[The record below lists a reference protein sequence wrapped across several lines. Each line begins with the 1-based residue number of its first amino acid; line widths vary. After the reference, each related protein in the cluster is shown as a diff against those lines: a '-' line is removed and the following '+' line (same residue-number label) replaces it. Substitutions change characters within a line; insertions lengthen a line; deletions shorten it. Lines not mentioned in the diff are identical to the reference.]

1 MTLFPHLFSLTIA
14 YFAALASP
22 AVAVPAQYN
31 ITTYVAKPD
40 GKTDSTNA
48 VIAAWNQACRSFFPS
63 TIYVPAGTFSIKNLT
78 LQGPCNSNV
87 IGTMGSW
94 IMFHAVEDVTIS
106 GGTLDGQGTGLWF
119 CKSKSNYTESCPE
132 GATGVTIMNSM
143 IGTGDDC
150 ISIGPGTKNLW
161 IKKISCGPDHGIS
174 IGSLGKELDEAGV
187 HNVTVKN
194 VTFTETENG
203 VRIKSWS
210 RPSTGFA
217 KDILFQHAI
226 MNNVYNPIIIDQNY
240 CPDEKN
246 CPG

>member
-1 MTLFPHLFSLTIA
+1 MFLIDGTLIA
-14 YFAALASP
+14 
-22 AVAVPAQYN
+22 
-31 ITTYVAKPD
+31 
-40 GKTDSTNA
+40 
-48 VIAAWNQACRSFFPS
+48 PS
-63 TIYVPAGTFSIKNLT
+63 DYT
-78 LQGPCNSNV
+78 V

-119 CKSKSNYTESCPE
+119 CKSKSNSTESCPE
-132 GATGVTIMNSM
+132 GATNLEFSNSKNIQINGLASVNSQM
-143 IGTGDDC
+143 FHIVINRGRC

-161 IKKISCGPDHGIS
+161 IEKISCGPGHGIS
-174 IGSLGKELDEAGV
+174 IGSLGKELDEEGV

-194 VTFTETENG
+194 VTFTGTENG

-226 MNNVYNPIIIDQNY
+226 MNKVYNPIIIDQNY
-240 CPDEKN
+240 CPNEKN
-246 CPG
+246 CPVRLPG